1 MPLPTNLPLLDYNI
15 YGSPLLPQAK
25 PTIDL
30 ELLDYGIY
38 AQQFAANNISA
49 APATDKIAFI
59 ARTAYSSVSKVSTVS
74 KASIGKISGV
84 LAK

>member
-1 MPLPTNLPLLDYNI
+1 MPIKLIPKVYP
-15 YGSPLLPQAK
+15 K
-25 PTIDL
+25 PKPFEFEPWFSLTQPVL
-30 ELLDYGIY
+30 EV
-38 AQQFAANNISA
+38 SA